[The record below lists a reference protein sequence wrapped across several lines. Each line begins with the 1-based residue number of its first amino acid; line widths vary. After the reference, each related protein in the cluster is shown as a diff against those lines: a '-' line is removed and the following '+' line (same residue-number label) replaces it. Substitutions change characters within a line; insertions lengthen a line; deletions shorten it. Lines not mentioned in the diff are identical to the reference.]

1 MPGDYRY
8 LDESTIVI
16 TTYWG
21 TISLLEILDTISRR
35 IKELPEHHPRASVID
50 LSNARWVEIAPRI
63 VHQEIERLRPALA
76 PPKVRTLFIA
86 PDEFFYGFAR
96 MYALVHVIYGAADVE
111 VVRSWTEAEKLLEMD
126 LTNAE
131 KWTRD
136 RAERDESTDTT
147 QIRTP

>member
-8 LDESTIVI
+8 LDESTVVI

-21 TISLLEILDTISRR
+21 TISLLDILDTITRR
-35 IKELPEHHPRASVID
+35 IKELPEHNPKASIVD
-50 LSNARWVEIAPRI
+50 LSNARWTEIPPRY
-63 VHQEIERLRPALA
+63 VHQEIERLRPAFA

-96 MYALVHVIYGAADVE
+96 MYALVHVIYGAADVV
-111 VVRSWTEAEKLLEMD
+111 VVRSWTEAEKVLEMD

-131 KWTRD
+131 KWTRG
-136 RAERDESTDTT
+136 RAEQDETTDTT